1 MAGEDNRSGDAA
13 IAALPL
19 SVAAGD
25 APPPARRA
33 RFAIPRVVDYLI
45 VATFIYFLF

>member
-1 MAGEDNRSGDAA
+1 MAGEDNRSGDTA

-25 APPPARRA
+25 APPARRA

-45 VATFIYFLF
+45 VATFIYFFF